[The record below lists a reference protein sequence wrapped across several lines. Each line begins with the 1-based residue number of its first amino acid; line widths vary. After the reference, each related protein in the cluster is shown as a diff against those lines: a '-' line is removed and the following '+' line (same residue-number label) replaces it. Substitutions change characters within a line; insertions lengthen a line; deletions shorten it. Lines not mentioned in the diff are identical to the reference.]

1 MSNISKLDKVK
12 SPSSIA
18 LITAIEKQIEEIA
31 TEHLTPVEVLGVLSL
46 VSKRFYEENL
56 TVLEYE

>member
-1 MSNISKLDKVK
+1 MSNISKLDSVK
-12 SPSSIA
+12 SPDSIA

-56 TVLEYE
+56 TVLE